1 MNKRK
6 FLKSIAGIS
15 LCAILALG
23 YVHQEVEIVKTG
35 FLINKHRSEVSFQL
49 DQYRS
54 LVYNLSRLES
64 PKRVEAILCM
74 NDIAL
79 CMPKV
84 KNKRRF
90 SQIAR
95 TYDEEKPRMKK
106 SESLLAYVLDRFST
120 NAEAKVAE

>member
-1 MNKRK
+1 MNKAK

-15 LCAILALG
+15 LCALLALG

-35 FLINKHRSEVSFQL
+35 FLINEHRNEVSFQL

-54 LVYNLSRLES
+54 LVYTVSRLES
-64 PKRVEAILCM
+64 PERIEATLCM

-79 CMPKV
+79 CMTKL

-95 TYDEEKPRMKK
+95 AYGEEKPRTKK
-106 SESLLAYVLDRFST
+106 SESFLAHVLDRFST